1 MRILVAVASKHGS
14 TKGIAQA
21 IVDELDA
28 MGAETE
34 LKEVDES
41 PDVGQYGAVIIGSA
55 VYMGNWLSEA
65 RRFVEENQAKLK
77 ELPVWLFSS
86 GPLGEHDPQPK
97 DSPAHLS
104 EIMQATGAKGHQIF
118 VGKLDKSELGL
129 GERLTVKMVRAPYG
143 DFRDWE
149 AIRAWARDIGNELKI
164 ANAAATGDALDP
176 PAPGT

>member
-1 MRILVAVASKHGS
+1 MKILVAFASKHGS

-21 IVDELDA
+21 IADELDA
-28 MGAETE
+28 MGAETDLNE
-34 LKEVDES
+34 IDES
-41 PDVGQYGAVIIGSA
+41 SEVRQYGAVIIGSA
-55 VYMGNWLSEA
+55 VYMGNWLAEA
-65 RRFVEENQAKLK
+65 HRFVEENQEKLK
-77 ELPVWLFSS
+77 GRPVWLFSS
-86 GPLGEHDPQPK
+86 GPLGENDPQPR
-97 DSPAHLS
+97 DNPAHLS
-104 EIMQATGAKGHQIF
+104 ELMHATGAKGHQIF